1 MQLLK
6 NCIST
11 FLLGVAVNTAVAQ
24 SDCELNGVRGQI
36 PSTAIL
42 VCNST
47 LFIQDTVPDCLNYPI
62 PAPGCRLVGVGDYK
76 DKNPFWFTFTCYRSG
91 TLEFTIDP
99 KKPDDDYNWQFY
111 DITGHGASEIY
122 SDGALVR
129 GANWSG
135 STGKT
140 GASASGINFK
150 ECASAPGDNIP
161 TFSTPPDLIEGHT
174 YLLLVSHFYDNT
186 ESGFTLSF
194 KGGSANITDPATPLL
209 VNASVNCDGT
219 QLGVK
224 LTKKMRCSSI
234 APDGSDFEI
243 PGFNNIIGSA
253 AGNECSQRYD
263 TDSVTI
269 SLKNPLPPGNYNVAI
284 KKGSDNNT
292 IVDNCGN
299 NIEEGNFTVFDVAVK
314 KPVALDSITKPTC
327 APVMLQ
333 LVFERNIQCSSV
345 APGGGDFIIT
355 GPQPVTIVAAKGYCN
370 NGISYV
376 IELQLASPIVQ
387 QGTYTITL
395 LKGIDGNAITDQ
407 CGLETPAG
415 AAITFTIKDTVNANF
430 TYTIFKGCRNDTIQY
445 FNALDNGKTSWN
457 WQFDNGTSNSQNPT
471 VLYSSF
477 GNKKTQLIVSNGF
490 CSDTTVVNFFL
501 EHDSLKAAFTM
512 PAEHCPDEL
521 AYFTDISTGN
531 INSWHWQFG
540 NGITSNLKI
549 PPPQMYAAIN
559 TNQLLPVQLIV
570 QNDKACYDT
579 ATQYLKLVSNCF
591 VAVPKAFTPNNDGL
605 NDYLYPL
612 NAYRTTELEFTIFS
626 RNGEVLFTTK
636 DWTNKWDGSFKNQP
650 QPAGAYTWQLK
661 YTSTETGKTIFQKG
675 TSVLVR

>member
-1 MQLLK
+1 MLK
-6 NCIST
+6 YCIST
-11 FLLGVAVNTAVAQ
+11 FLLAVAVNTALGQ
-24 SDCELNGVRGQI
+24 SDCELNGVKGQF

-42 VCNST
+42 ICNST
-47 LFIQDTVPDCLNYPI
+47 LFTQDTVPDCLNYPI

-76 DKNPFWFTFTCYRSG
+76 DKNPFWFTFTCYRAG
-91 TLEFTIDP
+91 TLEFLIDP

-135 STGKT
+135 SPGKT

-150 ECASAPGDNIP
+150 ECASAPGDNVP
-161 TFSTPPDLIEGHT
+161 AFSTPPDLIEGHT

-224 LTKKMRCSSI
+224 LTKKMRCSTI

-243 PGFNNIIGSA
+243 PGFNNIIGGA
-253 AGNECSQRYD
+253 AGNECSLRYD
-263 TDSVTI
+263 TDSVIIT
-269 SLKNPLPPGNYNVAI
+269 LKNPLPPGNYTVAI

-299 NIEEGNFTVFDVAVK
+299 DIKEGSFAVFDVAVK
-314 KPVALDSITKPTC
+314 KPVALDSITTPTC
-327 APVMLQ
+327 APVILQ
-333 LVFERNIQCSSV
+333 LVFERTIQCSSV
-345 APGGGDFIIT
+345 APGGSDFKIT
-355 GPQPVTIVAAKGYCN
+355 GPQPVTIVAAKGNCT
-370 NGISYV
+370 NGISNV
-376 IELQLASPIVQ
+376 IEVQLASPIVQ
-387 QGTYTITL
+387 QGTYTVTL
-395 LKGIDGNAITDQ
+395 LKGIDGNAITDP

-415 AAITFTIKDTVNANF
+415 ATTTFTIKDTVNANF
-430 TYTIFKGCRNDTIQY
+430 TYNIFKGCRNDTIQY
-445 FNALDNGKTSWN
+445 FNGLENGKTNWN

-471 VLYSSF
+471 VVYNSF

-490 CSDTTVVNFFL
+490 CSDTAMVIFFL

-512 PAEHCPDEL
+512 PSEHCPDEL

-531 INSWHWQFG
+531 INNWNWQFG
-540 NGITSNLKI
+540 NGSTSNLQN
-549 PPPQMYAAIN
+549 PLPQMYAAIN
-559 TNQLLPVQLIV
+559 TNQLLPVQLII

-579 ATQYLKLVSNCF
+579 AIQFLKLVSNCF

-612 NAYRTTELEFTIFS
+612 NAFRTTKLEFTIFN
-626 RNGEVLFTTK
+626 RNGELLFSTK

-650 QPAGAYTWQLK
+650 QPTGTYTWQLQ

-675 TSVLVR
+675 TSVLIR